1 MSINAAGS
9 GAIAVVVT
17 DKPCTPQGTSRDLFV
32 AVYNPATRQC
42 TSASSCD
49 QESTTPVV
57 SFDLPDTGPIGSGWR
72 VTEPDRAGGTF
83 RWSLT
88 ESATVSVNLANYT
101 DLVLEFRVA
110 MWLESDVVDS
120 LTLSVNGTAIPLTY
134 GRAQP
139 SGRLYRGVLPR
150 AVLAR
155 SSGRTDLVFHVRRL
169 APVPTAPDV
178 KLGIALGSLRIR
190 PR

>member
-1 MSINAAGS
+1 
-9 GAIAVVVT
+9 
-17 DKPCTPQGTSRDLFV
+17 
-32 AVYNPATRQC
+32 
-42 TSASSCD
+42 
-49 QESTTPVV
+49 
-57 SFDLPDTGPIGSGWR
+57 
-72 VTEPDRAGGTF
+72 
-83 RWSLT
+83 
-88 ESATVSVNLANYT
+88 
-101 DLVLEFRVA
+101 VLEFRVA